1 MEWVLFGSYISIEKA
16 HQDINHW
23 RPIRLLRVIK
33 GEEPRSQ
40 RTEILI
46 DLVLSVL
53 RNVFSKYR
61 DFDLHSSLG
70 SSDLDLSGSN
80 CYFFEFELF

>member
-1 MEWVLFGSYISIEKA
+1 
-16 HQDINHW
+16 
-23 RPIRLLRVIK
+23 LRVIK
-33 GEEPRSQ
+33 GEEPSSQ
-40 RTEILI
+40 GIEILF

-53 RNVFSKYR
+53 RTVFSKYR